1 MKGNSGR
8 VKNTDLFF
16 SSPSDGPDILPGPM
30 QVAVRLG
37 DPLSLVCGTNLMSNP
52 SAAITWRD
60 PNGVVDNTRYDLVND
75 GTGIRLNFTNT
86 ISSDTGTWT
95 CSVLVEGNN
104 VTVGNKTQ
112 PRLLIGERNITIDL
126 TVVGEL

>member
-1 MKGNSGR
+1 
-8 VKNTDLFF
+8 
-16 SSPSDGPDILPGPM
+16 
-30 QVAVRLG
+30 
-37 DPLSLVCGTNLMSNP
+37 MSNP

-60 PNGVVDNTRYDLVND
+60 PNGIVVDSTRYDLVND